1 MNKMESA
8 YVLVKSEIAHEM
20 GVMNDILKID
30 NVKEAKGTFG
40 VYDIFVKIEADTS
53 QQVEDIITKQIRKIA
68 HVLST
73 TTLSVI
79 PEQDKK

>member
-1 MNKMESA
+1 MEIA

-20 GVMNDILKID
+20 DVMKELLKLD
-30 NVKEAKGTFG
+30 LVKEAKGTFG
-40 VYDIFVKIEADTS
+40 VYDIFVKIEAKS
-53 QQVEDIITKQIRKIA
+53 AKEIEHVVTKQIRRIK

-79 PEQDKK
+79 PEQD